1 MTAEDKINED
11 LTGFSGYTIRDIED
25 SDIENIAAMH
35 KENFTDC
42 WTADMIK
49 GSFYSDGFYG
59 GLIEEPAVM
68 EQKDG
73 TCAAET
79 APKTENTANKI
90 VCTVMFSSVLGE
102 AELLSVVTE
111 KSSRRK
117 GLGEILLKRY
127 FSKLKSNGERTI
139 FLEVRESNKAAISLY
154 DKLGFVKI
162 SERKKYYG
170 EETAVIMRKEL

>member
-11 LTGFSGYTIRDIED
+11 LTGFSGYTIRDIEA

-35 KENFTDC
+35 KENFIDC

-59 GLIEEPAVM
+59 GLIEATAIM

-73 TCAAET
+73 TCSAEI

-127 FSKLKSNGERTI
+127 FSKLKSNGEKTI

-162 SERKKYYG
+162 SERKKYYS